1 MYHIVIASFPTAE
14 QADKYIAG
22 VDRNECKHVS
32 KVARD
37 GKYRIYADKFDNREQ
52 AEAYMS
58 TLRTNE
64 KYKDAWLFISR

>member
-22 VDRNECKHVS
+22 VDRKECKHVS

-52 AEAYMS
+52 AEAYMA
-58 TLRTNE
+58 TLRTND